1 MLFCDDD
8 ISCHFERSEKSKEFK
23 IRFVFGYF
31 ACAQYDKIYDTKSV
45 WYGKTSQYDKFI
57 SMTNKP

>member
-31 ACAQYDKIYDTKSV
+31 ACAQYDKAH
-45 WYGKTSQYDKFI
+45 QYDKKTSGMAQGKFVLAI
-57 SMTNKP
+57 